1 MPNTNITATMA
12 ASGQFIPEVW
22 SKEIIVARENNLV
35 LANLVDRYD
44 SDVANKG
51 DVVRI
56 PNLSS
61 ITATYK
67 VENVDVAQTATTE
80 SASSIT
86 INKHAVAR
94 VTIEDMAEIQS
105 SYNLRQK
112 YTGQLGK
119 AIAKLT
125 DTDIRN
131 LYSGLSQ
138 TIGAGATSSN
148 LALSK
153 TYILEAIRRL
163 NSKNAPF
170 EDRAF
175 VVESYGYRDLL
186 NTDDFVRY
194 DAVGQGG
201 NNNAV
206 ISAKIGRLYGTDV
219 YQTEQVYTLS
229 SVAYAMLFHK
239 SAFGLA
245 VQKAMRVQSQYDVP
259 ALATELVADSLY
271 GVAELRD
278 DHAVCVRYG
287 QTT

>member
-1 MPNTNITATMA
+1 MVTNITSTMA
-12 ASGQFIPEVW
+12 ASGQFIPEIW
-22 SKEIIVARENNLV
+22 SPEIIVARENNLV
-35 LANLVDRYD
+35 LANLVERYD
-44 SDVANKG
+44 SNVKNAG
-51 DVVRI
+51 DVIRI

-67 VENVDVAQTATTE
+67 VENTDAAQSATTE
-80 SASSIT
+80 TSSTIT

-94 VTIEDMAEIQS
+94 VTIEDMAAIQS
-105 SYNLRQK
+105 SYDLRSK
-112 YTGQLGK
+112 YTTQLGK

-125 DTDIRN
+125 DTDIRS
-131 LYSGLSQ
+131 LYSGFSK
-138 TIGAGATSSN
+138 TVGAGATSSDLN
-148 LALSK
+148 LAKS
-153 TYILEAIRRL
+153 YILEGIRYL

-194 DAVGQGG
+194 DAVGQAGEK
-201 NNNAV
+201 NATM
-206 ISAKIGRLYGTDV
+206 SAKIGKLYGVDV

-229 SVAYAMLFHK
+229 SVAYAMLFQK
-239 SAFGLA
+239 SAIGLA

-259 ALATELVADSLY
+259 ALAWELVADSLY

-278 DHAVCVRYG
+278 DHGVCIRYG
-287 QTT
+287 QVA

>member
-1 MPNTNITATMA
+1 MATNITATMA
-12 ASGQFIPEVW
+12 ASGQFIPEIF

-44 SDVANKG
+44 SDVKNAG
-51 DVVRI
+51 DIIRI

-67 VENVDVAQTATTE
+67 VENVDAAQSATTE
-80 SASSIT
+80 TASSIT
-86 INKHAVAR
+86 IDKHAVVR
-94 VTIEDMAEIQS
+94 VTIEDMAAIQS
-105 SYNLRQK
+105 HIDLRQK
-112 YTGQLGK
+112 YTTQMGK
-119 AIAKLT
+119 SIAKIT
-125 DTDIRN
+125 DTDIRA
-131 LYSGLSQ
+131 LYSGLAQ
-138 TIGAGATSSN
+138 TVGAGATSSN

-153 TYILEAIRRL
+153 TYILEAVRKL

-170 EDRAF
+170 EDRSF
-175 VVESYGYRDLL
+175 IVESYGYRDLL

-194 DAVGQGG
+194 DAVGQAGDK
-201 NNNAV
+201 NAT
-206 ISAKIGRLYGTDV
+206 ISAKIGKLYGVDV

-245 VQKAMRVQSQYDVP
+245 VQKAMRVQAQYDVP

-271 GVAELRD
+271 GVAKLRD
-278 DHAVCVRYG
+278 DHAVCIRYG
-287 QTT
+287 QT

>member
-1 MPNTNITATMA
+1 MA
-12 ASGQFIPEVW
+12 ASGQFIPEIF

-44 SDVANKG
+44 SDVKNAG
-51 DVVRI
+51 DVIRI

-67 VENVDVAQTATTE
+67 VENVDAAQSATTE
-80 SASSIT
+80 TASSIT
-86 INKHAVAR
+86 INKHAVVR
-94 VTIEDMAEIQS
+94 VTIEDMAAIQS
-105 SYNLRQK
+105 HIDLRQK
-112 YTGQLGK
+112 YTTQMGK
-119 AIAKLT
+119 SIAKIT
-125 DTDIRN
+125 DTDIRA
-131 LYSGLSQ
+131 LYSKLAQ
-138 TIGAGATSSN
+138 TVGAGATSSN

-153 TYILEAIRRL
+153 TYILEAVRKL

-170 EDRAF
+170 EDRSF
-175 VVESYGYRDLL
+175 IVESYGYRDLL

-194 DAVGQGG
+194 DAVGQAGDK
-201 NNNAV
+201 NAT
-206 ISAKIGRLYGTDV
+206 ISAKIGKLYGVDV

-245 VQKAMRVQSQYDVP
+245 VQKAMRVQAQYDVP

-271 GVAELRD
+271 GVAKLRD
-278 DHAVCVRYG
+278 DHAVCIRYG
-287 QTT
+287 QT

>member
-1 MPNTNITATMA
+1 VATNITATMA
-12 ASGQFIPEVW
+12 AYGQFIPEIF

-44 SDVANKG
+44 SDVKNAG
-51 DVVRI
+51 DVIRI

-67 VENVDVAQTATTE
+67 VENVDAAQSATTE
-80 SASSIT
+80 TASSIT
-86 INKHAVAR
+86 INKHAVVR
-94 VTIEDMAEIQS
+94 VTIEDMAAIQS
-105 SYNLRQK
+105 HIDLRQK
-112 YTGQLGK
+112 YTTQMGK
-119 AIAKLT
+119 SIAKIT
-125 DTDIRN
+125 DTDIRA
-131 LYSGLSQ
+131 LYSGLAQ
-138 TIGAGATSSN
+138 TVGAGATSSD

-153 TYILEAIRRL
+153 TYILEAVRKL

-170 EDRAF
+170 EDRSF
-175 VVESYGYRDLL
+175 IVESYGYRDLL

-194 DAVGQGG
+194 DAVGQAGDK
-201 NNNAV
+201 NAT
-206 ISAKIGRLYGTDV
+206 ISAKIGRLYGVDV
-219 YQTEQVYTLS
+219 YQTEQVYTFS

-245 VQKAMRVQSQYDVP
+245 VQKAMRVQAQYDVP

-278 DHAVCVRYG
+278 DHAVCIRYG
-287 QTT
+287 QT

>member
-1 MPNTNITATMA
+1 MATNITATMA
-12 ASGQFIPEVW
+12 ASGQFIPEIF

-44 SDVANKG
+44 SDVKNAG
-51 DVVRI
+51 DVIRI

-67 VENVDVAQTATTE
+67 VENVDAAQSATTE
-80 SASSIT
+80 TASSIT
-86 INKHAVAR
+86 IDKHAVVR
-94 VTIEDMAEIQS
+94 VTIEDMAAIQS
-105 SYNLRQK
+105 HIDLRQK
-112 YTGQLGK
+112 YTTQMGK
-119 AIAKLT
+119 SIAKIT
-125 DTDIRN
+125 DTDIRA
-131 LYSGLSQ
+131 LYSGLAQ
-138 TIGAGATSSN
+138 TVGAGATSSN

-153 TYILEAIRRL
+153 TYILEAVRKL

-170 EDRAF
+170 EDRSF
-175 VVESYGYRDLL
+175 IVESYGYRDLL

-194 DAVGQGG
+194 DAVGQAGDK
-201 NNNAV
+201 NAT
-206 ISAKIGRLYGTDV
+206 ISAKIGRLYGVDV

-245 VQKAMRVQSQYDVP
+245 VQKAMRVQAQYDVP

-278 DHAVCVRYG
+278 DHAVCIRYG
-287 QTT
+287 QT

>member
-1 MPNTNITATMA
+1 VAKNITATMA

-22 SKEIIVARENNLV
+22 AKEIIVARENNLV

-51 DVVRI
+51 DVIRI

-67 VENVDVAQTATTE
+67 VENTDAAQTATTE

-94 VTIEDMAEIQS
+94 VTIEDMAAIQS
-105 SYNLRQK
+105 AYDLRQK
-112 YTGQLGK
+112 YTTQLGK

-125 DTDIRN
+125 DTDLRG

-138 TIGAGATSSN
+138 TVGAGATSSN

-153 TYILEAIRRL
+153 TYILEAVRKL
-163 NSKNAPF
+163 NAANAPF
-170 EDRAF
+170 EDRSF
-175 VVESYGYRDLL
+175 IVESYGYRDLL

-194 DAVGQGG
+194 DAVGQAGDK
-201 NNNAV
+201 NAT
-206 ISAKIGRLYGTDV
+206 ISAKIGKLYGVDV

-245 VQKAMRVQSQYDVP
+245 VQKAMRVQAQYDVP

-278 DHAVCVRYG
+278 DHAVCIRYG
-287 QTT
+287 QT

>member
-1 MPNTNITATMA
+1 MATNITATMA
-12 ASGQFIPEVW
+12 ASGQFIPEIF

-44 SDVANKG
+44 SDVKNAG
-51 DVVRI
+51 DVIRI

-67 VENVDVAQTATTE
+67 VENVDAAQSATTE
-80 SASSIT
+80 TASSIT
-86 INKHAVAR
+86 INKHAVVR
-94 VTIEDMAEIQS
+94 VTIEDMAAIQS
-105 SYNLRQK
+105 HIDLRQK
-112 YTGQLGK
+112 YTTQMGK
-119 AIAKLT
+119 SIAKIT
-125 DTDIRN
+125 DTDIRA
-131 LYSGLSQ
+131 LYSKLAQ
-138 TIGAGATSSN
+138 TVGAGATSSN

-153 TYILEAIRRL
+153 TYILEAVRKL

-170 EDRAF
+170 EDRSF
-175 VVESYGYRDLL
+175 IVESYGYRDLL

-194 DAVGQGG
+194 DAVGQAGDK
-201 NNNAV
+201 NAT
-206 ISAKIGRLYGTDV
+206 ISAKIGKLYGVDV

-245 VQKAMRVQSQYDVP
+245 VQKAMRVQAQYDVP

-271 GVAELRD
+271 GVAKLRD
-278 DHAVCVRYG
+278 DHAVCIRYG
-287 QTT
+287 QT

>member
-1 MPNTNITATMA
+1 VATNITATMA
-12 ASGQFIPEVW
+12 ASGQFIPEIF

-44 SDVANKG
+44 SDVKNAG
-51 DVVRI
+51 DVIRI

-67 VENVDVAQTATTE
+67 VENVDAAQSATTE
-80 SASSIT
+80 TASSIT
-86 INKHAVAR
+86 INKHAVVR
-94 VTIEDMAEIQS
+94 VTIEDMAAIQS
-105 SYNLRQK
+105 HIDLRQK
-112 YTGQLGK
+112 YTTQMGK
-119 AIAKLT
+119 SIAKIT
-125 DTDIRN
+125 DTDIRA
-131 LYSGLSQ
+131 LYSKLAQ
-138 TIGAGATSSN
+138 TVGAGATSSN

-153 TYILEAIRRL
+153 TYILEAVRKL

-170 EDRAF
+170 EDRSF
-175 VVESYGYRDLL
+175 IVESYGYRDLL

-194 DAVGQGG
+194 DAVGQAGDK
-201 NNNAV
+201 NAT
-206 ISAKIGRLYGTDV
+206 ISAKIGKLYGVDV

-245 VQKAMRVQSQYDVP
+245 VQKAMRVQAQYDVP

-271 GVAELRD
+271 GVAKLRD
-278 DHAVCVRYG
+278 DHAVCIRYG
-287 QTT
+287 QT

>member
-1 MPNTNITATMA
+1 MTTNITATMA
-12 ASGQFIPEVW
+12 ASGQFIPEIF

-44 SDVANKG
+44 SDVKNAG
-51 DVVRI
+51 DVIRI

-67 VENVDVAQTATTE
+67 VENVDAAQSATTE
-80 SASSIT
+80 TASSIT
-86 INKHAVAR
+86 INKHAVVR
-94 VTIEDMAEIQS
+94 VTIEDMAAIQS
-105 SYNLRQK
+105 HIDLRQK
-112 YTGQLGK
+112 YTTQMGK
-119 AIAKLT
+119 SIAKIT
-125 DTDIRN
+125 DTDIRA
-131 LYSGLSQ
+131 LYSKLAQ
-138 TIGAGATSSN
+138 TVGAGATSSN

-153 TYILEAIRRL
+153 TYILEAVRKL

-170 EDRAF
+170 EDRSF
-175 VVESYGYRDLL
+175 IVESYGYRDLL

-194 DAVGQGG
+194 DAVGQAGDK
-201 NNNAV
+201 NAT
-206 ISAKIGRLYGTDV
+206 ISAKIGKLYGVDV

-245 VQKAMRVQSQYDVP
+245 VQKAMRVQAQYDVP

-271 GVAELRD
+271 GVAKLRD
-278 DHAVCVRYG
+278 DHAVCIRYG
-287 QTT
+287 QT